1 MPFWFLIQLVV
12 AVALAVIAY
21 ALAPKP
27 KKQKPPATRD
37 LDDPTSEAGRP
48 IPVVFG
54 TINVKGN
61 NILFFTDKGK
71 VEYEVRV

>member
-1 MPFWFLIQLVV
+1 MPFWWLIQLVV
-12 AVALAVIAY
+12 AVALAVISY

-37 LDDPTSEAGRP
+37 LDDPTAEAGRP

-54 TINVKGN
+54 TINVKSG
-61 NILFFTDKGK
+61 NILYFTDKGK
-71 VEYEVRV
+71 REYEVRV